1 MPVHFLLNGELR
13 AEQGIPPSTTV
24 LDYLRGHARLTG
36 TKEGCAEGD
45 CGACTIVV
53 ARPRDGKMQY
63 EAVNSCLMLL
73 PQLDGAAV
81 TTVEGLASDG
91 ELHPV
96 QKALVETDGTQCG
109 FCTPGFVMALYA
121 FQQCGEPAETERI
134 HDALAGNLC
143 RCTGYKAIVAAA
155 HAAAA
160 AKPRPEV
167 VRDVPSNGDYRCA
180 GQTVWMPRRLDQLVA
195 LRADHPDAVLIAGA
209 TDLGLKASK
218 DREQFPKVILTG
230 AVQDMCGVAVKDGAL
245 EIGGAATYT
254 TALPLFERHF
264 PSFAALIRRIGSRQ
278 IRNLGTF
285 AGNLQTASP
294 IGDTPPCLIALGAEV
309 TLASQTGKRTLPA
322 EQFITG
328 YRKTALRSDE
338 VVASIRIPLLG
349 DGTQFAAYKLSKR
362 FDQDISTVVAA
373 FALKAEG
380 GKVVSLRAVYGGMA
394 ATTKRAINVEQ
405 ALVGKAWTAGSL
417 ARIVDAIA
425 KDFQP
430 LTDFR
435 GTAAY
440 RLRAAAGLIRRL
452 QIETTSD
459 AIKLEAL

>member
-13 AEQGIPPSTTV
+13 AEEGIPPSTTV

-45 CGACTIVV
+45 CGACTVVV
-53 ARPRDGKMQY
+53 ARPRDGKLRY

-81 TTVEGLASDG
+81 TTVEGLASNG

-96 QKALVETDGTQCG
+96 QQALVETDGTQCG

-121 FQQCGEPAETERI
+121 FQQGGEPAETERI

-155 HAAAA
+155 HAAAG
-160 AKPRPEV
+160 AKPRAEV
-167 VRDVPSNGDYRCA
+167 VREVPNSGGYNCA
-180 GQTVWMPRRLDQLVA
+180 GQSVWMPRTLDQLVN
-195 LRADHPDAVLIAGA
+195 LRAEHPDAIVIAGA

-230 AVQDMCGVAVKDGAL
+230 AVQDMRGVAVKDGAL

-254 TALPLFERHF
+254 AALPLIEQHF

-285 AGNLQTASP
+285 AGNMQTASP

-309 TLASQTGKRTLPA
+309 TLASPAGKRTLPV

-328 YRKTALRSDE
+328 YRKTALRPDE
-338 VVASIRIPLLG
+338 VIASIRIPLLSG
-349 DGTQFAAYKLSKR
+349 STQFAAYKLSKR

-373 FALKAEG
+373 FALKVEG
-380 GKVVSLRAVYGGMA
+380 GKVASLRAVYGGMA
-394 ATTKRAINVEQ
+394 ATTKRAANVEQ
-405 ALVGKAWTAGSL
+405 ALIGKPWTAASL
-417 ARIVDAIA
+417 DRIDDAIA

-440 RLRAAAGLIRRL
+440 RLRAAAGLVRRL
-452 QIETTSD
+452 QIETTTD
-459 AIKLEAL
+459 AVRLEAL

>member
-1 MPVHFLLNGELR
+1 MPVHFLLNGEAR
-13 AEQGIPPSTTV
+13 AEAGIPPSTTV

-45 CGACTIVV
+45 CGACTVVV

-73 PQLDGAAV
+73 PQLDGASV
-81 TTVEGLASDG
+81 TTVEGVASND

-121 FQQCGEPAETERI
+121 FQQGGEPVETERI

-160 AKPRPEV
+160 AQSRAEV
-167 VRDVPSNGDYRCA
+167 VRDVPSSGDYRCA
-180 GQTVWMPRRLDQLVA
+180 GQIAWMPRTLDELVA
-195 LRADHPDAVLIAGA
+195 LRAEHSDALLIAGG
-209 TDLGLKASK
+209 TDLGLNASK

-230 AVQDMCGVAVKDGAL
+230 AAEDMRSVAVKGGAL

-254 TALPLFERHF
+254 MALPLIEQHF

-285 AGNLQTASP
+285 AGNMQTASP
-294 IGDTPPCLIALGAEV
+294 IGDTPPCLMALGGEV
-309 TLASQTGKRTLPA
+309 TLASRAGKRTLPV

-328 YRKTALRSDE
+328 YRKTALKPDE
-338 VVASIRIPLLG
+338 VIASIRIPLLS
-349 DGTQFAAYKLSKR
+349 DGTQFTAYKLSKR
-362 FDQDISTVVAA
+362 FDQDISTLVAA
-373 FALKAEG
+373 FTLKAEG
-380 GKVVSLRAVYGGMA
+380 GKVASLRAVYGGMA
-394 ATTKRAINVEQ
+394 ATTKRATRVEQ
-405 ALVGKAWTAGSL
+405 ALTGKPWTAASL
-417 ARIVDAIA
+417 AAIDDAIA

-452 QIETTSD
+452 QIETTTD

>member
-13 AEQGIPPSTTV
+13 AEEGIPPSTTV

-45 CGACTIVV
+45 CGACTVVV
-53 ARPRDGKMQY
+53 ARPRDGKLQY

-81 TTVEGLASDG
+81 TTVEGLASEG

-96 QKALVETDGTQCG
+96 QQALVETDGTQCG

-121 FQQCGEPAETERI
+121 FQQGGEPAETERI

-160 AKPRPEV
+160 AKPRAEA
-167 VRDVPSNGDYRCA
+167 VRDVPSSGDYQYA
-180 GQTVWMPRRLDQLVA
+180 GQAVWMPRSLDELVKR
-195 LRADHPDAVLIAGA
+195 RAEHPDAILIAGA

-218 DREQFPKVILTG
+218 DREQFAKVILTG
-230 AVQDMCGVAVKDGAL
+230 AVADMRSVAVKDGAL

-254 TALPLFERHF
+254 AALPLIEQHF

-285 AGNLQTASP
+285 AGNMQTASP

-309 TLASQTGKRTLPA
+309 TLASQAGKRTLPV

-328 YRKTALRSDE
+328 YRKTALMPDE
-338 VVASIRIPLLG
+338 VIASIRIPVPK
-349 DGTQFAAYKLSKR
+349 DDVQFTAYKLSKR

-373 FALKAEG
+373 FALKVEG
-380 GKVVSLRAVYGGMA
+380 GKVASLRAVYGGMA
-394 ATTKRAINVEQ
+394 ATTRRASNVEQ
-405 ALVGKAWTAGSL
+405 ALIGKPWTAASL
-417 ARIVDAIA
+417 TKIDDAVG

-435 GTAAY
+435 GTAAF

-452 QIETTSD
+452 QIETTGD
-459 AIKLEAL
+459 AVRLEAL

>member
-13 AEQGIPPSTTV
+13 AEQGIAPSTTV

-53 ARPRDGKMQY
+53 SRSRDGKMQY

-73 PQLDGAAV
+73 PQLDGASV
-81 TTVEGLASDG
+81 TTVEGLASNG

-121 FQQCGEPAETERI
+121 FQQGGEPVETERI

-160 AKPRPEV
+160 VKPRAET
-167 VRDVPSNGDYRCA
+167 VREVPSSGDYRCA
-180 GQTVWMPRRLDQLVA
+180 GQTVWMPRTLDELVA
-195 LRADHPDAVLIAGA
+195 LRGEHPDAVLIAGG

-230 AVQDMCGVAVKDGAL
+230 AVQDMCSVAVKDGAL

-254 TALPLFERHF
+254 MALPLIEQHF

-278 IRNLGTF
+278 IRNLGTL
-285 AGNLQTASP
+285 AGNMQTASP
-294 IGDTPPCLIALGAEV
+294 IGDTPPCLAALGAEV
-309 TLASQTGKRTLPA
+309 TLASRAGKRTLPV
-322 EQFITG
+322 EQFVTG
-328 YRKTALRSDE
+328 YRQTALKPDE
-338 VVASIRIPLLG
+338 VIASIRIPLTG
-349 DGTQFAAYKLSKR
+349 EGTQFTAYKLSKR

-373 FALKAEG
+373 FALKIEG
-380 GKVVSLRAVYGGMA
+380 GKVASLRAVYGGMA
-394 ATTKRAINVEQ
+394 ATTKRATNVEQ
-405 ALVGKAWTAGSL
+405 ALIGKPWTAASL
-417 ARIVDAIA
+417 ATIDDAVA

-452 QIETTSD
+452 QIETTTD

>member
-1 MPVHFLLNGELR
+1 MPVHFLLNGDLR
-13 AEQGIPPSTTV
+13 AEEGIPPSTTV

-45 CGACTIVV
+45 CGACTVVV
-53 ARPRDGKMQY
+53 ARQRDGEMRY

-81 TTVEGLASDG
+81 TTVEGLASSD

-121 FQQCGEPAETERI
+121 FQQGGEPAETERI

-160 AKPRPEV
+160 AKPRVET
-167 VRDVPSNGDYRCA
+167 VRDVPSNGDYRYA
-180 GQTVWMPRRLDQLVA
+180 GQNVWMPRSLDELVK
-195 LRADHPDAVLIAGA
+195 LRAEHPDAVLIAGG

-218 DREQFPKVILTG
+218 DREQFAKVILTG
-230 AVQDMCGVAVKDGAL
+230 AVQDMHGVAVKDGAL

-254 TALPLFERHF
+254 MALPLIDQHF
-264 PSFAALIRRIGSRQ
+264 PPFAALIRRIGSRQ
-278 IRNLGTF
+278 IRNLGTL

-309 TLASQTGKRTLPA
+309 TVASRAGKRTLPV

-328 YRKTALRSDE
+328 YRKTALKPDE
-338 VVASIRIPLLG
+338 VIVSIRIPLLR
-349 DGTQFAAYKLSKR
+349 DGTQFTAYKLSKR

-373 FALKAEG
+373 FALKVEG
-380 GKVVSLRAVYGGMA
+380 GKVGSLRVVYGGMA
-394 ATTKRAINVEQ
+394 ATTKRALNVEQ
-405 ALVGKAWTAGSL
+405 TLIGKPWTAASL
-417 ARIVDAIA
+417 AEIDDAIA

-440 RLRAAAGLIRRL
+440 RLRAATGLIRRL
-452 QIETTSD
+452 QIEATTD
-459 AIKLEAL
+459 AVRLEAL

>member
-73 PQLDGAAV
+73 PQLDGASV
-81 TTVEGLASDG
+81 TTVEGLASNG

-96 QKALVETDGTQCG
+96 QQALVDTDGTQCG

-121 FQQCGEPAETERI
+121 FQQGGEPAETERI

-160 AKPRPEV
+160 ARPRAET

-180 GQTVWMPRRLDQLVA
+180 GQTVWMPRSLDELVK
-195 LRADHPDAVLIAGA
+195 LRAEHPDAVLIAGG

-230 AVQDMCGVAVKDGAL
+230 AVEDMCSVAVKDGAL

-254 TALPLFERHF
+254 MALQLIEQHF

-294 IGDTPPCLIALGAEV
+294 IGDSPPCLLALGAEV
-309 TLASQTGKRTLPA
+309 TLASRAGKRTLPV

-328 YRKTALRSDE
+328 YRKTALKPDE
-338 VVASIRIPLLG
+338 VIASIRIPLPS
-349 DGTQFAAYKLSKR
+349 DGTQFTAYKLSKR
-362 FDQDISTVVAA
+362 FDQDISTLVAA
-373 FALKAEG
+373 FALKVEG
-380 GKVVSLRAVYGGMA
+380 GKVASLRAVYGGMA
-394 ATTKRAINVEQ
+394 ATTKRATNVEQ
-405 ALVGKAWTAGSL
+405 ALIGKPWTPATL
-417 ARIVDAIA
+417 AKIDDAIA

-440 RLRAAAGLIRRL
+440 RLRAAAGLVRRL

-459 AIKLEAL
+459 AVRLEAL

>member
-24 LDYLRGHARLTG
+24 LDYLRAHARVTG

-53 ARPRDGKMQY
+53 ARARDGKMQY

-81 TTVEGLASDG
+81 TTVEGLGTNG

-96 QKALVETDGTQCG
+96 QQALVETDGTQCG

-121 FQQCGEPAETERI
+121 FQQGGEPAETERI

-155 HAAAA
+155 HAAAG
-160 AKPRPEV
+160 AKPRAEAV
-167 VRDVPSNGDYRCA
+167 QDVPSSRDYRYA
-180 GQTVWMPRRLDQLVA
+180 GQNVWMPRSLDELVK
-195 LRADHPDAVLIAGA
+195 LRSDHPEAILIAGA

-218 DREQFPKVILTG
+218 DREQFPKAILTG
-230 AVQDMCGVAVKDGAL
+230 AVQDMRGVAVKDGAL
-245 EIGGAATYT
+245 ELGGAATYT
-254 TALPLFERHF
+254 AALPLIEQHF

-285 AGNLQTASP
+285 AGNMQTASP
-294 IGDTPPCLIALGAEV
+294 IGDTPPCLMALGAEI
-309 TLASQTGKRTLPA
+309 TLVSRAGTRTLPV

-328 YRKTALRSDE
+328 YRRTALKPDE
-338 VVASIRIPLLG
+338 VIASIRIPLLRE
-349 DGTQFAAYKLSKR
+349 GTQFTAYKLSKR

-373 FALKAEG
+373 FGLKVDG
-380 GKVVSLRAVYGGMA
+380 DKVVSLRAVFGGMA
-394 ATTKRAINVEQ
+394 ATTKRATNVEQ
-405 ALVGKAWTAGSL
+405 ALVGKPWTAASL
-417 ARIVDAIA
+417 AKIDSAVA

-452 QIETTSD
+452 HIETTTD
-459 AIKLEAL
+459 AARLEAL

>member
-1 MPVHFLLNGELR
+1 MPVHFLLNGEPR

-45 CGACTIVV
+45 CGACTVVV
-53 ARPRDGKMQY
+53 ARQRDGKMHY

-81 TTVEGLASDG
+81 TTVEGLGTND

-121 FQQCGEPAETERI
+121 FQQGNEPVETERI
-134 HDALAGNLC
+134 HDVLAGNLC

-155 HAAAA
+155 HAAAG
-160 AKPRPEV
+160 AKPRAEAVP
-167 VRDVPSNGDYRCA
+167 DVPSSRDYRCA
-180 GQTVWMPRRLDQLVA
+180 EQAVWMPHSRDELVK
-195 LRADHPDAVLIAGA
+195 LRADHPDAVLIAGG
-209 TDLGLKASK
+209 TDLGLRASK

-230 AVQDMCGVAVKDGAL
+230 SVQDMLGVAVRDGAL

-254 TALPLFERHF
+254 MALPLIEQHF

-278 IRNLGTF
+278 IRNLGTL
-285 AGNLQTASP
+285 AGNMHTASP
-294 IGDTPPCLIALGAEV
+294 IGDTPPCLIALGAEI
-309 TLASQTGKRTLPA
+309 TLASLTGMRTLPV

-328 YRKTALRSDE
+328 YRKTALRPDE
-338 VVASIRIPLLG
+338 VITSIRIPFLSS
-349 DGTQFAAYKLSKR
+349 GTQFTAYKLSKR

-373 FALKAEG
+373 FALKVEG
-380 GKVVSLRAVYGGMA
+380 DKVASLRAVYGGMA
-394 ATTKRAINVEQ
+394 ATTKRATSVEQ
-405 ALVGKAWTAGSL
+405 ALIGEPWSAASL
-417 ARIVDAIA
+417 AKIDDAVA

-452 QIETTSD
+452 QVETTGD
-459 AIKLEAL
+459 AVRLEAL